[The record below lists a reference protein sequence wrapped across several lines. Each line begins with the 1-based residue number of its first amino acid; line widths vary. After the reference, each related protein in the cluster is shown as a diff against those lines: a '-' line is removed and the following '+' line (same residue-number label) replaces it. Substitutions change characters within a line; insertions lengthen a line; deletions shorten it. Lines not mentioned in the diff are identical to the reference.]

1 MDNASVPFTPA
12 HAAAALPFRRMRF
25 IPSAL
30 VVGTLAPDF
39 EYFLRLAPSGGFG
52 HTLLGALLL
61 TLPLA
66 LIFLWLFHRYVKR
79 PLASVLPESVDRR
92 LAPYLG
98 RFQFF
103 GLSRFALIV
112 ISILVGIATHLIWD
126 SFTHQTMWLY
136 HHWSFLRRSSH
147 VPFLGPT
154 QNCTL
159 LQHGSTI
166 VGIGLLTVWCS
177 RWYRSA
183 PVNDR
188 QFGQLSRGRKIA
200 AIIMVSTTAVIV
212 GLARAVADAGMPGSR
227 HSLEIFAGEAVVTA
241 SALVWWQLVLFGLLF
256 GRIISSSPQTHSRI

>member
-1 MDNASVPFTPA
+1 
-12 HAAAALPFRRMRF
+12 MRL

-39 EYFLRLAPSGGFG
+39 EYFLRLGPSSGFG

-66 LIFLWLFHRYVKR
+66 LIFLWLFHRYVKA
-79 PLASVLPESVDRR
+79 PLASILPEPVERR

-98 RFQFF
+98 SFRFF
-103 GLSRFALIV
+103 GPSRYGLVA
-112 ISILVGIATHLIWD
+112 ISILVGIATHLLWD

-136 HHWSFLRRSSH
+136 HHWSFLRQSSH
-147 VPFLGPT
+147 VPFLGT
-154 QNCTL
+154 IQNSTL

-183 PVNDR
+183 PVNDQ
-188 QFGQLSRGRKIA
+188 QFSPLSRVRKIA
-200 AIIMVSTTAVIV
+200 AIITVSTTAVIV
-212 GLARAVADAGMPGSR
+212 GLARAVAGAGMPASR
-227 HSLEIFAGEAVVTA
+227 HALEIFAGKAVVTA
-241 SALVWWQLVLFGLLF
+241 TALVWWQLVLFGLLF
-256 GRIISSSPQTHSRI
+256 GRIVSSNQQIHSRT